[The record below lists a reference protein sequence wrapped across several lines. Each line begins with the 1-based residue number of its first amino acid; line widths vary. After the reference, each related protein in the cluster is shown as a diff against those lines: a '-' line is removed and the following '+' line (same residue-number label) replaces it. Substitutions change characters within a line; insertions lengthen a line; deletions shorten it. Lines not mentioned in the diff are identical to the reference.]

1 MIMASI
7 GDLLLTIQVVAIS
20 VVAVIAVIGSLLSI
34 LEWIATDDK

>member
-1 MIMASI
+1 MASI